1 MSFSQLA
8 RYLWASPASALG
20 LVAALLLWP
29 FGARARCVDGIV
41 EIAPRRAPRF
51 VARRFGAITLGH
63 VVIGVDFGTLD
74 RLRAHEQVHV
84 RQYER
89 FGPLFIALYL
99 GDSAWQWL
107 RGRDAYRDNRF
118 EREARARA
126 RRPMLLR
133 SRSRRRTPTRA
144 NQHTPTRKRTASRA
158 ERP

>member
-1 MSFSQLA
+1 MPFPQLA

-29 FGARARCVDGIV
+29 FGARARCVGGTV
-41 EIAPRRAPRF
+41 EIALRRVPRF

-63 VVIGVDFGTLD
+63 VVLGVDFGTLD

-89 FGPLFIALYL
+89 FGPLFIPLYL

-118 EREARARA
+118 EREARAR
-126 RRPMLLR
+126 RPALLR
-133 SRSRRRTPTRA
+133 SRARAQAQAKSR
-144 NQHTPTRKRTASRA
+144 
-158 ERP
+158 